1 MLTGFLI
8 GNLGAD
14 AVVRQSDGR
23 QFVSFRV
30 AHNDS
35 YVGDDGKKVERSQ
48 WVDCVMNC
56 TNGVP
61 AVVQYLTA
69 GTLVCVT
76 GALSSRL
83 YSSPKDRCMKAGIT
97 LRVQKVELL
106 GGQSDVVPR
115 RLYDDDGV
123 MHEVNKYYHCDVEP
137 STLRDTHGREFEVVK
152 GGWVSPKANGDDS
165 QG

>member
-1 MLTGFLI
+1 
-8 GNLGAD
+8 
-14 AVVRQSDGR
+14 
-23 QFVSFRV
+23 
-30 AHNDS
+30 
-35 YVGDDGKKVERSQ
+35 
-48 WVDCVMNC
+48 MNC

-76 GALSSRL
+76 GSLSSRL

-106 GGQSDVVPR
+106 GGQSDAVPR
-115 RLYDDDGV
+115 RLFDADGV
-123 MHEVNKYYHCDVEP
+123 MHDVNKYFHCDVQP
-137 STLRDTHGREFEVVK
+137 SVLRDTHGREFEVVQ
-152 GGWVSPKANGDDS
+152 GGWVSPKANSDDS